1 MPDPIV
7 VDASAL
13 LAVLLEEE
21 GAEVLKGLLEDRPLL
36 APELIRYE
44 AANSVLY
51 AQRKRVIRPRKKSLK
66 DLMGII
72 WNFPIQDIPMK
83 VWWQEAVRLI
93 GGHDLTFYDAAYTA
107 AARSLK
113 VPLLSL
119 DGKILKVMK
128 AEGIESAG

>member
-21 GAEVLKGLLEDRPLL
+21 GSEVLKGILEDRPLL

-44 AANSVLY
+44 AANGILY
-51 AQRKRVIRPRKKSLK
+51 SQRKRVIHAKKSPLK
-66 DLMGII
+66 DWMNII

-93 GGHDLTFYDAAYTA
+93 ESHDLSFYDATYVA
-107 AARSLK
+107 AARALK

-128 AEGIESAG
+128 AEHIDAVS